1 MNKEVFKNQSENLE
15 LTEKEKF
22 DVENALDIM
31 EKVSKAELEFAG
43 NVIQQLKI
51 KTIHTTMGK
60 EWEMKY
66 PSLEEVKKL
75 HALDKIFEITKH

>member
-1 MNKEVFKNQSENLE
+1 MNKEVFKNQSESLE
-15 LTEKEKF
+15 LTDKEKF
-22 DVENALDIM
+22 DVEHALDIM
-31 EKVSKAELEFAG
+31 GKVSKAELEFAG

-51 KTIHTTMGK
+51 KTVHATMGK

-75 HALDKIFEITKH
+75 HAIDQIFDITKH

>member
-75 HALDKIFEITKH
+75 HALDQIFEITKH

>member
-1 MNKEVFKNQSENLE
+1 MNKEVFKNQSANLE

>member
-66 PSLEEVKKL
+66 PSLEEIKKL